1 MNYLTSHD
9 FNSKLLVYQ
18 RLHDVICILHL
29 CIHKYVYIYIHIYIY
44 IEWNIMNYESSTPPF
59 SMLAEGNK
67 SIFTGFPKK
76 NDLKPVL
83 YVLSHCWLMVAVY
96 HEIWII
102 MVVFVHPFLINSPN
116 VRQIH
121 NNLLNQCLLSN
132 SSTWQWKNTCWNIK
146 LSHLSHSNST
156 LGMSN
161 SILNSHGRNHVFTQ
175 VWANN

>member
-1 MNYLTSHD
+1 MSHHPTI
-9 FNSKLLVYQ
+9 FNASGREQ
-18 RLHDVICILHL
+18 IDLHRI
-29 CIHKYVYIYIHIYIY
+29 
-44 IEWNIMNYESSTPPF
+44 PQ
-59 SMLAEGNK
+59 
-67 SIFTGFPKK
+67 K

-132 SSTWQWKNTCWNIK
+132 SSTWQ
-146 LSHLSHSNST
+146 
-156 LGMSN
+156 
-161 SILNSHGRNHVFTQ
+161 
-175 VWANN
+175 